1 MFADTIQTTD
11 SVPNALLNAYQ
22 SVNFPRDPTEGKNF
36 LGPDAAAVMVD
47 VLGFAVDAL
56 VPAAVDVS
64 GVLSRCSRSS
74 VFLGVGGAQDGE
86 VGNLDKVSGGGLP
99 DEAVPA

>member
-1 MFADTIQTTD
+1 MFTDTIQTTD

-36 LGPDAAAVMVD
+36 LGPDAAAAVMVD
-47 VLGFAVDAL
+47 VLGFVVDAL
-56 VPAAVDVS
+56 VPAVDVF
-64 GVLSRCSRSS
+64 RCSRSS

>member
-1 MFADTIQTTD
+1 M
-11 SVPNALLNAYQ
+11 NAYQ

-47 VLGFAVDAL
+47 VLGVVVDAL
-56 VPAAVDVS
+56 VSAVDVS
-64 GVLSRCSRSS
+64 DVFSRCSRSS
-74 VFLGVGGAQDGE
+74 VLLGVGGAQDGE

>member
-36 LGPDAAAVMVD
+36 LRPDAAAVMID
-47 VLGFAVDAL
+47 VLGLVVDAL
-56 VPAAVDVS
+56 VPAVDVF
-64 GVLSRCSRSS
+64 RCSPSS